1 MDSQRGKC
9 SAFHVNCAIVEE
21 PVGTPGGE
29 REIQAVLES
38 STWEPLELSLQSLG
52 EMEDKLD
59 NEKVFSV
66 KELGEGER
74 GELASIGHSL
84 NQSKSHKELFL
95 CF

>member
-52 EMEDKLD
+52 EMEDELD
-59 NEKVFSV
+59 NWKLFLV
-66 KELGEGER
+66 KEREEDGRAGF
-74 GELASIGHSL
+74 SQSL
-84 NQSKSHKELFL
+84 THPTTFSKDLF